1 MFLSF
6 HAACSEEGNSPITL
20 VYVPSHLYY
29 ILFEVM
35 KVSKCFILNIVLE
48 THVFREFE
56 LIVYV
61 LEVICPFGIEGTAPI
76 GDQNHALSV
85 FSEFT
90 GR

>member
-35 KVSKCFILNIVLE
+35 KVSKSFILNIVLKM
-48 THVFREFE
+48 HA
-56 LIVYV
+56 
-61 LEVICPFGIEGTAPI
+61 FGSL
-76 GDQNHALSV
+76 N
-85 FSEFT
+85 
-90 GR
+90 

>member
-6 HAACSEEGNSPITL
+6 HAACLEEGNSPITL

-35 KVSKCFILNIVLE
+35 KVSKCFILNIVLKM
-48 THVFREFE
+48 HAFKEFE

-61 LEVICPFGIEGTAPI
+61 LEAICPL
-76 GDQNHALSV
+76 AL
-85 FSEFT
+85 
-90 GR
+90 RLKLP

>member
-35 KVSKCFILNIVLE
+35 KVSKCFILNIVMKM
-48 THVFREFE
+48 HVFREFE

-61 LEVICPFGIEGTAPI
+61 LEVICPLAMRVINI
-76 GDQNHALSV
+76 MH
-85 FSEFT
+85 
-90 GR
+90 